1 MPFASMLTPLS
12 HVADWWNSHT
22 GVQQFWLVVGF
33 IAQLMFTGRFL
44 VQWIASEK
52 KGLSYIPISFWWL
65 SAVGGGLLLCYAIYK
80 RDPVFI
86 MGQVTGQ
93 IVYTRNLVL
102 IGRKRAEEKRDES
115 ASIHAMPDFQKA
127 A

>member
-1 MPFASMLTPLS
+1 MLTPLS
-12 HVADWWNSHT
+12 HIAEWWNSHT
-22 GVQQFWLVVGF
+22 GVQQFWLVVGVF
-33 IAQLMFTGRFL
+33 AQLMFTGRFV

-52 KGLSYIPISFWWL
+52 KGMSYIPISFWWL

-86 MGQVTGQ
+86 MGQLTGQ
-93 IVYTRNLVL
+93 IVYTRNLIL
-102 IGRKRAEEKRDES
+102 ISRKRAEQTPDEQNV
-115 ASIHAMPDFQKA
+115 SIHTPMERRQA

>member
-1 MPFASMLTPLS
+1 MLTPLS

-33 IAQLMFTGRFL
+33 CAQLMFTGRFL

-52 KGLSYIPISFWWL
+52 KGLSYIPVSFWWL

-93 IVYTRNLVL
+93 IVYTRNLIL
-102 IGRKRAEEKRDES
+102 ISRKRSEEKRDES
-115 ASIHAMPDFQKA
+115 ASIHAMPELRKA

>member
-1 MPFASMLTPLS
+1 MFASMLTPLES
-12 HVADWWNSHT
+12 VLDYWNSLT
-22 GVQQFWLVVGF
+22 GVAKFWLVVGLC
-33 IAQLMFTGRFL
+33 AQLMFTGRFV

-52 KGLSYIPISFWWL
+52 KGMSYIPTSFWWL

-93 IVYTRNLVL
+93 IVYTRNLIL
-102 IGRKRAEEKRDES
+102 ISRRRAQEKRDEA
-115 ASIHAMPDFQKA
+115 ASIHEAPDLRKA

>member
-1 MPFASMLTPLS
+1 
-12 HVADWWNSHT
+12 
-22 GVQQFWLVVGF
+22 
-33 IAQLMFTGRFL
+33 MFTGRFV

-52 KGLSYIPISFWWL
+52 KGMSYIPVSFWWL

-86 MGQVTGQ
+86 MGQLTGQ
-93 IVYTRNLVL
+93 IVYTRNLIL
-102 IGRKRAEEKRDES
+102 ISRRRTQEHADDS
-115 ASIHAMPDFQKA
+115 ASIHTAPELRKA